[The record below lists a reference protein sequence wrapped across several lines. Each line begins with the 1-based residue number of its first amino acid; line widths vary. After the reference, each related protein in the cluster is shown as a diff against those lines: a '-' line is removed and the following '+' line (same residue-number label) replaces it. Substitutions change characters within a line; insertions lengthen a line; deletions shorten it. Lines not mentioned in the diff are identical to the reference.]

1 MKQDSRSA
9 IRNLMGR
16 GAPPR
21 LALRE
26 LEAGAS
32 AGLAGLLTLF
42 GTGIALDVTGLLQR
56 RTKLGVHLLESAS
69 DAVTR
74 ASNLMWR
81 MAEASDMESEHDNWF
96 VVILNTDSVSRPY
109 VQAVHTT
116 KKARD
121 H

>member
-1 MKQDSRSA
+1 M
-9 IRNLMGR
+9 
-16 GAPPR
+16 
-21 LALRE
+21 
-26 LEAGAS
+26 
-32 AGLAGLLTLF
+32 
-42 GTGIALDVTGLLQR
+42 TGL
-56 RTKLGVHLLESAS
+56 VVVSPAHAVSAS